1 MKLLTEF
8 HKIWAFA
15 ARGGIMNRRNFFA
28 VFEMFFW
35 PLVAVVSVGLLT
47 QFLHLDA
54 ATVSFILIGAVAMNT
69 MQIVQLDISYALLY
83 DVWSKSLK
91 HEFIAPIRPGHII
104 LGSGFVGVVRGLLVF
119 VITGM
124 LSVWFFAMDLG
135 RPGLVPLALFF
146 IGLVLMAVIAG
157 TLVLVLVLLFG
168 HRAEITAWAISY
180 LLILLCGLYYP
191 VSLFP
196 TGIRWLAELI
206 PLTYFLEY
214 FRSFYG
220 FPSLVDRPLEYGLGL
235 SLVYILASYG
245 LLTLSRRR
253 AIQRGALV
261 KLSE

>member
-1 MKLLTEF
+1 VRLLTEF
-8 HKIWAFA
+8 VKIWAFA

-47 QFLHLDA
+47 QFLRLDA
-54 ATVSFILIGAVAMNT
+54 NTVSFILIGAVAMNT

-91 HEFIAPIRPGHII
+91 HEFIAPIHLGHII
-104 LGSGFVGVVRGLLVF
+104 LGSGLIGLLRGLVVF
-119 VITGM
+119 VITGV

-135 RPGLVPLALFF
+135 RPGLLPLAVFLFGLF
-146 IGLVLMAVIAG
+146 LMAAIAGALVLS
-157 TLVLVLVLLFG
+157 LVLLFG

-196 TGIRWLAELI
+196 VGIRWLAELI

-220 FPSLVDRPLEYGLGL
+220 FPLLVPWPLWYGFLL
-235 SLVYILASYG
+235 SLIYILASYG
-245 LLTLSRRR
+245 LLILSLRT
-253 AIQRGALV
+253 AIKRGTLV